1 MAGKGHAPPPASR
14 RNNSSLEDYEQLAQ
28 KVLEAGKMRAVGK
41 IPFTAQI
48 DHPSSGINNSKV
60 GSANAAWPS
69 TDTIELGEL
78 EPVSGKTWNPVP
90 DGKGAYKNLMG
101 HAAGL
106 GAGMATPNG
115 SALSRCNRNLIRG

>member
-48 DHPSSGINNSKV
+48 DHPSSGS
-60 GSANAAWPS
+60 
-69 TDTIELGEL
+69 
-78 EPVSGKTWNPVP
+78 
-90 DGKGAYKNLMG
+90 
-101 HAAGL
+101 
-106 GAGMATPNG
+106 
-115 SALSRCNRNLIRG
+115 